1 MLPPMNARCG
11 LLFAIMLAGC
21 TTDQQQAW
29 LKRVGLQRDPPVPV
43 ATQVEKPAQA
53 GVPETP
59 ADSAQIPD
67 TPVPAPST
75 ARIRRADKVAF
86 AAAPEQAALEF
97 AAPTLIESQAGK
109 IMRESIGVG
118 TLLGGIPLLT
128 CAATYLCT
136 PVALIGSAALLA
148 AGTAAGIVVGAGRVL
163 AEGAYRTPPQPAAL
177 SPEEIM
183 ESTPVINSAIGSTIA
198 QPALHQCV
206 QRQLVPAE
214 GAKEPSDWSDEERS
228 VSLSAL
234 EGIAPEAQSRADAHE
249 GLMPK
254 GYRYVIESFVSRIT
268 LIPAGSPGQQ
278 ASEVPA
284 SLVIKAGLRFIN
296 LANGQQHEQFLQ
308 WQAEPRTLRDWR
320 SDNGAPLHAA
330 LKTACDAL
338 AGQIISAAELIWRQ
352 N

>member
-1 MLPPMNARCG
+1 MNTRCGCG
-11 LLFAIMLAGC
+11 LLFAVTLAGC
-21 TTDQQQAW
+21 SIDQQQAW

-43 ATQVEKPAQA
+43 TTQVEKPAQA
-53 GVPETP
+53 SAPETQ
-59 ADSAQIPD
+59 AGSAQIPE

-75 ARIRRADKVAF
+75 TRIRRADKAAF

-97 AAPTLIESQAGK
+97 AAPAPIESQASK

-118 TLLGGIPLLT
+118 ALLGGVPLLA

-148 AGTAAGIVVGAGRVL
+148 AGTAAGIVIGAGRVL
-163 AEGAYRTPPQPAAL
+163 AEGAYRTPQQPAAL

-183 ESTPVINSAIGSTIA
+183 ESTPVINAAIGSTIA

-214 GAKEPSDWSDEERS
+214 DTKEPLDWSDEERS

-234 EGIAPEAQSRADAHE
+234 EGIAPEAQPRADAHR
-249 GLMPK
+249 GLVLK
-254 GYRYVIESFVSRIT
+254 GYRYVIESFVSRIA
-268 LIPAGSPGQQ
+268 LIPSGSPGQE

-284 SLVIKAGLRFIN
+284 RLVIEAGLRFID
-296 LANGQQHEQFLQ
+296 LANGQHHEQFVQ

-330 LKTACDAL
+330 LKTACDTL

>member
-1 MLPPMNARCG
+1 MSARCG
-11 LLFAIMLAGC
+11 LLFAFMLAGC
-21 TTDQQQAW
+21 TIDQQQAW
-29 LKRVGLQRDPPVPV
+29 LKRAGLQRDPPVPV
-43 ATQVEKPAQA
+43 ATQVEKPTQA
-53 GVPETP
+53 GAPETP
-59 ADSAQIPD
+59 AGSAQIPEM
-67 TPVPAPST
+67 PAPAPT
-75 ARIRRADKVAF
+75 ASIRRADKAAF

-97 AAPTLIESQAGK
+97 AAPAPIDSQAGR

-177 SPEEIM
+177 SPEEIT
-183 ESTPVINSAIGSTIA
+183 ESTPVINAAIGSTIA
-198 QPALHQCV
+198 QPALHRCV
-206 QRQLVPAE
+206 QRQLVLAQDTKKP
-214 GAKEPSDWSDEERS
+214 PDWSDEERS

-234 EGIAPEAQSRADAHE
+234 EGIAPEAQPRAEAHKDLVLE
-249 GLMPK
+249 D
-254 GYRYVIESFVSRIT
+254 YRYVIESFVSRIA

-284 SLVIKAGLRFIN
+284 RLVIEAGFRFID
-296 LANGQQHEQFLQ
+296 LANGQHHQQSVQ

-338 AGQIISAAELIWRQ
+338 AGQIISAAELVWRQ

>member
-1 MLPPMNARCG
+1 
-11 LLFAIMLAGC
+11 
-21 TTDQQQAW
+21 
-29 LKRVGLQRDPPVPV
+29 
-43 ATQVEKPAQA
+43 
-53 GVPETP
+53 
-59 ADSAQIPD
+59 
-67 TPVPAPST
+67 
-75 ARIRRADKVAF
+75 
-86 AAAPEQAALEF
+86 
-97 AAPTLIESQAGK
+97 
-109 IMRESIGVG
+109 MRESIGVG

-177 SPEEIM
+177 APEEIT
-183 ESTPVINSAIGSTIA
+183 ESTPVINAAIGSTIA

-206 QRQLVPAE
+206 QRQLAPAQ
-214 GAKEPSDWSDEERS
+214 GTKEPPPDWSDEERN
-228 VSLSAL
+228 VSLYAL
-234 EGIAPEAQSRADAHE
+234 EGIVPEAQSRVEAH
-249 GLMPK
+249 GDLVPK
-254 GYRYVIESFVSRIT
+254 GYRYVIESFVSRIE

-284 SLVIKAGLRFIN
+284 RLVIKAGLRFID
-296 LANGQQHEQFLQ
+296 LANGQQHEQSVQ

>member
-1 MLPPMNARCG
+1 MNTRCGCG
-11 LLFAIMLAGC
+11 LLFAVALAGC
-21 TTDQQQAW
+21 SIDQQQAW
-29 LKRVGLQRDPPVPV
+29 LKRVGLQRDAPVP
-43 ATQVEKPAQA
+43 ATTQVKKSAEDSATETHTGPAQA
-53 GVPETP
+53 PETP
-59 ADSAQIPD
+59 ESAP
-67 TPVPAPST
+67 PAT
-75 ARIRRADKVAF
+75 KARRADKAAF

-97 AAPTLIESQAGK
+97 AAPAPIESQAGK
-109 IMRESIGVG
+109 IMRESVGVG
-118 TLLGGIPLLT
+118 TLLGGIPLLA
-128 CAATYLCT
+128 CATTYLCT

-148 AGTAAGIVVGAGRVL
+148 AGTAVGIVVGAGRVL

-183 ESTPVINSAIGSTIA
+183 ESAPVINAAIGSTIA

-214 GAKEPSDWSDEERS
+214 GVKEPPDWSDEERS

-234 EGIAPEAQSRADAHE
+234 EGIAPEAQPQADAHG
-249 GLMPK
+249 GLVLK
-254 GYRYVIESFVSRIT
+254 GYRYVIESFVSRIA
-268 LIPAGSPGQQ
+268 LIPEGSPGQQ
-278 ASEVPA
+278 APEVPA
-284 SLVIKAGLRFIN
+284 RLVIEAGLRLID
-296 LANGQQHEQFLQ
+296 LANGQRHEQSVQ